1 MSDLVRRVSLRWK
14 GTGFYWPADSAGAVY
29 INEECQGEIPM
40 GRLRRLRGAERV
52 SLGFGHRSDFEFR
65 LPIPNWNPIDR
76 MLGKL
81 DPKPEFRDE
90 MTGFRK
96 ARRFQRDYLAI
107 IDFYNVGTGLSI
119 QSTGGRVC
127 MHG

>member
-1 MSDLVRRVSLRWK
+1 M
-14 GTGFYWPADSAGAVY
+14 
-29 INEECQGEIPM
+29 
-40 GRLRRLRGAERV
+40 RGK
-52 SLGFGHRSDFEFR
+52 
-65 LPIPNWNPIDR
+65 P
-76 MLGKL
+76 

-119 QSTGGRVC
+119 QSTGRRVLCMDRKRMPIWDVPRRSPAKVPEPPSHRPYGR
-127 MHG
+127 

>member
-1 MSDLVRRVSLRWK
+1 
-14 GTGFYWPADSAGAVY
+14 
-29 INEECQGEIPM
+29 M
-40 GRLRRLRGAERV
+40 GRLRRLRGAERI
-52 SLGFGHRSDFEFR
+52 SLGFGHRSDLEFR
-65 LPIPNWNPIDR
+65 LPIPNWNPTGR

-107 IDFYNVGTGLSI
+107 IDFHNVATGLSI
-119 QSTGGRVC
+119 QSKGRRVHI
-127 MHG
+127 HG